1 MIVTIVIPISRENYL
16 DQIFARLELMDCN
29 AEETNILGVVDGDSN
44 LFVKARN
51 LIQNS
56 RFKERLCVPFK
67 SSHKLKHFDTLARRL
82 RISDLH
88 NHTKQHLSDSA
99 TDFVL
104 LTEDDSL
111 LPANCLKKLLY
122 DYSIFP
128 HAGFIQGVQIGRHG
142 IRHVG
147 AFRFS
152 PDIYEPTVIE
162 SLLPPEDKN
171 AIEKIDSGGFYA
183 TLTRAKTYL
192 NHEHKPFDNN
202 SLGPDATFGNELR
215 KQGYQNYLDWS
226 LPIAHL
232 TKSRQITPTNIP
244 LDKVTFT
251 KNDRGTWRQNVEPV

>member
-29 AEETNILGVVDGDSN
+29 AEETNILGIVDGDSN

-56 RFKERLCVPFK
+56 RFKERLTVQFK
-67 SSHKLKHFDTLARRL
+67 SIHKLKHFDTLARRL
-82 RISDLH
+82 RIADIH
-88 NHTKQHLSDSA
+88 NQAKEYLTGN
-99 TDFVL
+99 TDMVL

-111 LPANCLKKLLY
+111 LPANCLRRLLIDFSY
-122 DYSIFP
+122 CP

-147 AFRFS
+147 AFMMD
-152 PDIYEPTVIE
+152 DIYQATKIE
-162 SLLPPEDKN
+162 SLVPPEDKN
-171 AIEKIDSGGFYA
+171 TIEKIDSGGFYA

-192 NHEHKPFDNN
+192 NHQHKPFDNN

-215 KQGYQNYLDWS
+215 KQGYQNYIDWS
-226 LPIAHL
+226 IPVAHL
-232 TKSRQITPTNIP
+232 TKSRQITPTNTP
-244 LDKVTFT
+244 LYKVTFT
-251 KNDRGTWRQNVEPV
+251 KNDRGTWRQNIEPI